1 MTTVAGV
8 VFVTTPG
15 AGPRLAARLA
25 GERGITLQG
34 GDGDCRV
41 AAVWEAPDGATLEC
55 WSERL
60 LAENAEL
67 LGIFP
72 TFVGTD
78 EDPAACGVA
87 PVLA

>member
-8 VFVTTPG
+8 IFVTAPG
-15 AGPRLAARLA
+15 AGPRVAARLA
-25 GERGITLQG
+25 GEQGITLQG

-41 AAVWEAPDGATLEC
+41 AAVWEAPDGATLVS

-60 LAENAEL
+60 LAETEEL

-72 TFVGTD
+72 TFVGR
-78 EDPAACGVA
+78 
-87 PVLA
+87 